1 MSRRLKTRGK
11 KSFKKR
17 VKHITLKK
25 KNKSR
30 RKRNTKSKRKRNTK
44 SKRKRNTKS
53 KNKKKKGG
61 EPGGERDNAY
71 TWNRENTVMKGFVLS
86 IDEDYVYVKTQIG
99 EDGPFEVIAF
109 EPSEFEALD
118 KTELGSDDTKNLKR
132 KAIERQQEED
142 DRLRAFD
149 DDDDNDNDNSDR
161 SRDDDDTIASTE
173 SLTQSQIDAWNREG
187 AEQAEFPIA
196 SDDENDNNNSDNISV
211 GTASTRDFLEGL
223 DLGSDTDTED

>member
-44 SKRKRNTKS
+44 SKN
-53 KNKKKKGG
+53 KKGG

-71 TWNRENTVMKGFVLS
+71 TWNRENTVMKGFVQS

-109 EPSEFEALD
+109 EPSEFSALD

-149 DDDDNDNDNSDR
+149 DDNSESWSND
-161 SRDDDDTIASTE
+161 
-173 SLTQSQIDAWNREG
+173 
-187 AEQAEFPIA
+187 
-196 SDDENDNNNSDNISV
+196 
-211 GTASTRDFLEGL
+211 ASTRGHL
-223 DLGSDTDTED
+223 DDLDWGSDIEIEPED

>member
-1 MSRRLKTRGK
+1 MSRSLKTRGK

-25 KNKSR
+25 TNKSR
-30 RKRNTKSKRKRNTK
+30 RKRNTK

-61 EPGGERDNAY
+61 EPIRERDNAY

-86 IDEDYVYVKTQIG
+86 IDEEYVYVKTQIG

-149 DDDDNDNDNSDR
+149 DDNSESWSND
-161 SRDDDDTIASTE
+161 
-173 SLTQSQIDAWNREG
+173 
-187 AEQAEFPIA
+187 
-196 SDDENDNNNSDNISV
+196 
-211 GTASTRDFLEGL
+211 ASTRGHL
-223 DLGSDTDTED
+223 DDLDWGSDIEIEPED